1 MDQGQKRKDIT
12 KVAKL
17 YYYGNMTQDEIAQMM
32 GISRPKVSRML
43 AAAHQY
49 NIVHIEIRDPLF
61 SNTEVAEKI
70 RSHFDLKK
78 VVVVPTGQNP
88 SDAKDNIGKAASEYL
103 NSCIV
108 NGMKIGISW
117 GTTLN
122 AFVNRF
128 QCAKAFPDA
137 NVIQLVGASYSQSMH
152 MDGRELVKTLARK
165 LNCQYS
171 LLQAPMLVHNPT
183 LLELFMEE
191 PETIDH
197 FNLLKKLDIAFVGL
211 GSSNYKNSVVYK
223 AKYLDASE
231 AKKLSQME
239 LCDIC
244 GHQIDIDGKEP
255 ETILSN
261 RLISIPLNSLA
272 QIPMVMGLCAGN
284 DKTRSIISAIH
295 GGYLNG
301 LIIDE
306 IAAISLL
313 EAEKL

>member
-1 MDQGQKRKDIT
+1 
-12 KVAKL
+12 
-17 YYYGNMTQDEIAQMM
+17 MTQDEIAQMM

-128 QCAKAFPDA
+128 PVRKSISRCQCHPA
-137 NVIQLVGASYSQSMH
+137 LGASYSQSMH
-152 MDGRELVKTLARK
+152 MDGRELVKPLARK

-171 LLQAPMLVHNPT
+171 LLRPPLLVHNSNPVGA
-183 LLELFMEE
+183 LYGGAR
-191 PETIDH
+191 DH
-197 FNLLKKLDIAFVGL
+197 
-211 GSSNYKNSVVYK
+211 
-223 AKYLDASE
+223 
-231 AKKLSQME
+231 
-239 LCDIC
+239 
-244 GHQIDIDGKEP
+244 
-255 ETILSN
+255 
-261 RLISIPLNSLA
+261 RSL
-272 QIPMVMGLCAGN
+272 
-284 DKTRSIISAIH
+284 
-295 GGYLNG
+295 
-301 LIIDE
+301 
-306 IAAISLL
+306 
-313 EAEKL
+313 